1 MSGVSAIYF
10 EVIVIRLELIS
21 LNMICASTDHL
32 VTGFSS

>member
-21 LNMICASTDHL
+21 LNMICAFTDHL